1 MGAGRIR
8 PEPTRG
14 RRRECMFRRPLPS
27 WRLLVGA
34 IQGCPR
40 TCPVVGPQA
49 KSPAM
54 SQAWQSPDCQVSKP
68 VLRPPSQFHLLISQE
83 EETAHLCHLQPS
95 FRLGTPLPLS
105 LPSSFH
111 PTEVLLIRACR
122 GEPAS
127 LSLSS
132 CQRGQLRITTPKI
145 VLGMI

>member
-1 MGAGRIR
+1 
-8 PEPTRG
+8 
-14 RRRECMFRRPLPS
+14 MFRRPLPS

-111 PTEVLLIRACR
+111 PTEVLLIGACISVSFQLSERPAKNNHTQNSAWDDLGVTQPR
-122 GEPAS
+122 G
-127 LSLSS
+127 
-132 CQRGQLRITTPKI
+132 RW
-145 VLGMI
+145 MD